1 MMEAENSNFHEL
13 IIGEKKRRLKAKIV
27 MMPCADLTLTNSP
40 QHEILDASKKS
51 EDENPNSLFFY
62 WWTLA
67 IRLATDNEFPQ
78 LELSGARQSVRDSY
92 PP

>member
-51 EDENPNSLFFY
+51 EDENPNSLF
-62 WWTLA
+62 L
-67 IRLATDNEFPQ
+67 LLVDPSNP
-78 LELSGARQSVRDSY
+78 ARHGQWVSSVGTIGS
-92 PP
+92 